1 MKSQHHVVFFL
12 ALNLFLCLQSCKN
25 TSENKQTQKPVVDQ
39 DSLSGFTNKGVEI
52 DDSLEANAV
61 ENVEKKDED
70 GNTLRYSQHKLD
82 HSLEGKF
89 EKIAANGKKMEE
101 ANYVGGKYNGN
112 RILYY
117 EVGDTQIVETYQLGS
132 FEGRYK
138 LFYPNGKLKMTGFY
152 RNNSMNGLWYQY
164 FETGELRE
172 EVTFKDNNENGSF
185 KEFHKNGV
193 VSVEGNY
200 KNGDK
205 EQGPLKLYN
214 EAGELIK
221 IMECNQGVCRTVWPS
236 KKQKNK

>member
-1 MKSQHHVVFFL
+1 MKSQHRVVFFL
-12 ALNLFLCLQSCKN
+12 ALNLLFGLQSCKN
-25 TSENKQTQKPVVDQ
+25 TSENTQKAKPEVGQ
-39 DSLSGFTNKGVEI
+39 DSLSEFTNKGVEI
-52 DDSLEANAV
+52 DDSLGANV
-61 ENVEKKDED
+61 IEDVEKKDED
-70 GNTLRYSQHKLD
+70 GNTLHYSQNKVNHT
-82 HSLEGKF
+82 LEGKF
-89 EKIAANGKKMEE
+89 EKIASNGKKLEE
-101 ANYVGGKYNGN
+101 ANYVGGKYDGN

-117 EVGDTQIVETYQLGS
+117 EVGDTQIVETYQLGT

-152 RNNSMNGLWYQY
+152 HNNAMDGLWYQY

-172 EVTFKDNNENGSF
+172 QVTFKDNNENGPF

-205 EQGPLKLYN
+205 EQGPLKMYN
-214 EAGELIK
+214 DAGQLIK
-221 IMECNQGVCRTVWPS
+221 IMECNQGVCRTVWPA